1 MSNRRKSLE
10 LEEVVYTGEV
20 IDQNTNQNDDL
31 EKLKVKTNHELN
43 MKKAETATELVK
55 VGSKIVD
62 ILSVRENSKAKVR
75 ELNAQIKQFKV
86 ETERELGILK
96 EGRKKIQSKGET
108 VSKILRELTP
118 ILMQKD
124 LDVDSKKMAIELF
137 EKTIL
142 EVIAE
147 NE

>member
-1 MSNRRKSLE
+1 MIFFRF
-10 LEEVVYTGEV
+10 G
-20 IDQNTNQNDDL
+20 
-31 EKLKVKTNHELN
+31 
-43 MKKAETATELVK
+43 
-55 VGSKIVD
+55 KIVK
-62 ILSVRENSKAKVR
+62 RKYG
-75 ELNAQIKQFKV
+75 LNAQIKQFKV

>member
-75 ELNAQIKQFKV
+75 IKC
-86 ETERELGILK
+86 
-96 EGRKKIQSKGET
+96 S
-108 VSKILRELTP
+108 
-118 ILMQKD
+118 
-124 LDVDSKKMAIELF
+124 
-137 EKTIL
+137 
-142 EVIAE
+142 
-147 NE
+147 N